1 MDLTESIA
9 PKSDQ
14 LNAEDLLSG
23 PRTVQVE
30 SVTKGSSEQPVNFHL
45 VEFPGRPFRPSK
57 TVRRIIVHIW
67 GKESSAYLGRRM
79 TLYRDPEIMFGGQKV
94 GGIRISHMS
103 HIGKPETVMLT
114 VTRGKRAP
122 YTVDP
127 LPDVAPVITAEQAD
141 EIAAAVAKAADRA
154 ALDVIGKQLKAFDL
168 ADHRGRLY
176 GLWKSRAAE
185 LKAAS
190 TPVAKPEPSQVEPPT
205 IRERLVTA
213 LAREGKADEA
223 EQVGYLSGEFKRV
236 IKTLDDLTHAEA
248 TEITEYLETEQ
259 AKSATTKGDSQ

>member
-57 TVRRIIVHIW
+57 TVRRIIVHVW
-67 GKESSAYLGRRM
+67 GKESSAYTGRRM

-122 YTVDP
+122 YKVDP
-127 LPDVAPVITAEQAD
+127 LPDAPPTITNEQAA
-141 EIAAAVAKAADRA
+141 EIADGISQASNRDALNAIAA
-154 ALDVIGKQLKAFDL
+154 QLKTFDL
-168 ADHRGRLY
+168 AVHRNPLFE
-176 GLWKSRAAE
+176 LWKARLAE
-185 LKAAS
+185 LEN
-190 TPVAKPEPSQVEPPT
+190 PQIQEP
-205 IRERLVTA
+205 
-213 LAREGKADEA
+213 
-223 EQVGYLSGEFKRV
+223 GE
-236 IKTLDDLTHAEA
+236 
-248 TEITEYLETEQ
+248 
-259 AKSATTKGDSQ
+259 SATTEGDSQ

>member
-103 HIGKPETVMLT
+103 HISKPETVMLT

-127 LPDVAPVITAEQAD
+127 LPDAPPTITNAQAT
-141 EIAAAVAKAADRA
+141 EIADGISQASSRDELNAIAA
-154 ALDVIGKQLKAFDL
+154 QLKTFDL
-168 ADHRGRLY
+168 ANHRDPLFE
-176 GLWKSRAAE
+176 LWKARLAE
-185 LKAAS
+185 LENS
-190 TPVAKPEPSQVEPPT
+190 QIHEP
-205 IRERLVTA
+205 
-213 LAREGKADEA
+213 
-223 EQVGYLSGEFKRV
+223 GE
-236 IKTLDDLTHAEA
+236 
-248 TEITEYLETEQ
+248 
-259 AKSATTKGDSQ
+259 SATKEGDSQ